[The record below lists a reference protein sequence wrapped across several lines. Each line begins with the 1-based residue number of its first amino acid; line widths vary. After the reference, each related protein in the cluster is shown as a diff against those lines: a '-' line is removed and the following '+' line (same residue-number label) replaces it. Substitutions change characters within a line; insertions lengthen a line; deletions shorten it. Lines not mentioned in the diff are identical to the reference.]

1 MSKVSNHILSRVYIL
16 LGVFLFLAL
25 LIFTKITGL
34 QLNRDH
40 WVRMESEERI
50 EFKRVLADRG
60 SILAEDGRILAASIP
75 YFRIALDP
83 TVFDTT
89 EISRFKD
96 SLFILSSNLAD
107 RFGKTLIDTLY
118 ENDTTYTLRPYKDSL
133 QVYTEVLQALHK
145 KDRHVYLTRKL
156 IDFQELREVRT
167 WPLLNKGTFPSGGLI
182 IEKMHNQRYYPFGD
196 LARITL
202 GRLINDTTGIRGIE
216 HAFNREMRGRD
227 SYLLIQKVAGN
238 SYIPLDKY
246 GTEYAEDGM
255 DIVTTLDVDLQDIVE
270 RALQKGVQ
278 RNAAQF
284 GAAILL
290 DVQTGQIKAMANY
303 PEDFNYAVVTKI
315 EPGSTFK
322 LVSATAALEDSLI
335 DLCDTVDTGNGTIM
349 YDNKLVTDDVV
360 IGKTTF
366 EQVFANSSNVGMSK
380 VIQQGYGKNPT
391 RFIERLNNFGFN
403 QPANSQLAGEP
414 HPVVHKPGDEMWNA
428 ATTLPSMAYGYS
440 VEATPLQMATFYN
453 SIANGGK
460 RMRPYL
466 VSEIRYNSEIVK
478 SYGPETLNDR
488 ICSPQTIQKVHSLM
502 EKVVNIGSAKYAF
515 KKMPFQVAGKTGTV
529 RKFIN
534 GGYRSRYRASFGGF
548 FPADQPR
555 YTCFI
560 MVDDP
565 KARRISGGSVAA
577 PIFREIALNIYNM
590 DRKMTQEKMLA
601 EEKLSKKTPLPTRFY
616 AEHGKNFL
624 EEIPMS
630 QVKTIDEG
638 KWLSREVEG
647 DSVILRVF
655 SPENTIPDLIGMSS
669 RDAIFLLESL
679 GVRVKLRGF
688 GKVKRQSLSPGY
700 TIGERTKITLTLG

>member
-1 MSKVSNHILSRVYIL
+1 MSKVSHHILSRVYIL
-16 LGVFLFLAL
+16 LGVFLFLIAL
-25 LIFTKITGL
+25 ICMKMMGL

-83 TVFDTT
+83 TVLDTT
-89 EISRFKD
+89 EIAQFKD
-96 SLFILSSNLAD
+96 SLFILSSKLAD
-107 RFGKTLIDTLY
+107 RFGETLVDTVY
-118 ENDTTYTLRPYKDSL
+118 ENDTTYTLRYYKDSL
-133 QVYTEVLQALHK
+133 KVYTEVLQALHK
-145 KDRHVYLTRKL
+145 KDRHLYLTRKL
-156 IDFQELREVRT
+156 IDFQQLREVKA
-167 WPLLNKGTFPSGGLI
+167 WPILNKGNFPSGGLI

-255 DIVTTLDVDLQDIVE
+255 DVLTTLDVDLQDIVE

-278 RNAAQF
+278 KNAAQF
-284 GAAILL
+284 GTAILM
-290 DVQTGQIKAMANY
+290 DVQTGQIKALANY
-303 PEDFNYAVVTKI
+303 PEDYNYAVATKI

-322 LVSATAALEDSLI
+322 LVSATAALEDSVI
-335 DLCDTVDTGNGTIM
+335 DLCDTVDTGNGTIR
-349 YDNKLVTDDVV
+349 YDDWLVNDAVV

-380 VIQQGYGKNPT
+380 VISEGYKENPT
-391 RFIERLNNFGFN
+391 QFIEHLSNFGFS

-414 HPVVHKPGDEMWNA
+414 NPVIHKPGDEMWNA

-466 VSEIRYNSEIVK
+466 VSEVRYNSEIVK
-478 SYGPETLNDR
+478 SFAPEVLNDR
-488 ICSPQTIQKVHSLM
+488 ICSPQTVQKVHSLM

-515 KKMPFQVAGKTGTV
+515 KNMPFQVAGKTGTV

-534 GGYRSRYRASFGGF
+534 GGYRRRYRASFGGF

-560 MVDDP
+560 MIDDP
-565 KARRISGGSVAA
+565 KGSRISGGGVSA
-577 PIFREIALNIYNM
+577 PVFREIALNIYNM
-590 DRKMTQEKMLA
+590 DRKMTQEKMLV

-616 AEHGKNFL
+616 AAHGRNILKEIEVTPVKVL
-624 EEIPMS
+624 EE
-630 QVKTIDEG
+630 G
-638 KWLSREVEG
+638 AWLSREMEG
-647 DSVILRVF
+647 DSVILRAYT
-655 SPENTIPDLIGMSS
+655 PENTIPDLMGMSS
-669 RDAIFLLESL
+669 RDAIYLLESL
-679 GVRVKLRGF
+679 GVSVKLRGF